1 MRYLRFYATKNKSK
15 KYVISYYFVKTS
27 KLLFMHTFQHY
38 CIACLYLQVQMSSRG
53 SVIPWDFHRLHRAE
67 LQDQLD
73 EELLLLLRSSWFISA
88 QWRDCVP
95 VLSKW
100 LSCLTTQ
107 FWGWSAACCS
117 FMMCET
123 SALFAL
129 RLFSG
134 KGACAPHCLP
144 SHSKWDII
152 CWLLQW
158 SHTVPPPVTAYI
170 SLE

>member
-1 MRYLRFYATKNKSK
+1 MSFHIILSKPRSFYSCTLFNIIALHVCIC
-15 KYVISYYFVKTS
+15 KYKCPLMGVWF
-27 KLLFMHTFQHY
+27 
-38 CIACLYLQVQMSSRG
+38 
-53 SVIPWDFHRLHRAE
+53 PWDFHRLHRAE

-107 FWGWSAACCS
+107 FWRWSAACCS

-123 SALFAL
+123 FALFAL

-134 KGACAPHCLP
+134 KRACAPHCPDRLFP
-144 SHSKWDII
+144 LTQNEILFVGYCSGPIPCLHQSQRI
-152 CWLLQW
+152 L
-158 SHTVPPPVTAYI
+158 A
-170 SLE
+170 